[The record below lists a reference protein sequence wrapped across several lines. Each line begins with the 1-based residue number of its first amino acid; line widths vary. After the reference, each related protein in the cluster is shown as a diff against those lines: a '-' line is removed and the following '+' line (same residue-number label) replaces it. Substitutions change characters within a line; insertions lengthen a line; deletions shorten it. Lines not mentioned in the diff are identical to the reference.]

1 MMNVLFICTANRD
14 RSPTAEEVFQDV
26 PGWKVKSA
34 GTESYARVS
43 VTEELLVWADR
54 IFAMEEYHSMV
65 IVEKCPSCSDK
76 ITVLGIED
84 VYYRNSAK
92 LVATLITK
100 MADVVDLDEW
110 VRARI

>member
-1 MMNVLFICTANRD
+1 M
-14 RSPTAEEVFQDV
+14 

-54 IFAMEEYHSMV
+54 IFTMEERHSMA
-65 IVEKCPSCSDK
+65 IVEKYPSCNDK

-84 VYYRNSAK
+84 VYNKNNAK

-100 MADVVDLDEW
+100 MAEVVDLDEW